1 MKTSTIRLI
10 GIVISIQCFQG
21 CATLVTLSP
30 RPTPEQQVIFLKG
43 TEHVVSKKENVVSVG
58 LCNGVRAS
66 GTRPEFIVFLSNK
79 TEEPINF
86 STENIRAKANGDDLK
101 VYTYEELQNE
111 VQQQYALTMFF
122 VGLGGVARSM
132 NAANAGYQYH
142 SGSIQSHYYG
152 AGGYG
157 WGSAT
162 YSGITYDPDVA
173 QMAQMQAQAQTN
185 AEMAQV
191 ANQYKETIANL
202 DANILQKTTL
212 LPETTFGGIV
222 VVEKT
227 KCPKKDER
235 NEIEFIVNVEGEFHE
250 FAFQET
256 KVEKTPKEKNSR
268 KR

>member
-30 RPTPEQQVIFLKG
+30 RPTPEQEVIFVKG

-66 GTRPEFIVFLSNK
+66 RTRPEFIVFLSNK

-86 STENIRAKANGDDLK
+86 STENVRAKANGDDLK
-101 VYTYEELQNE
+101 VYTYDELQKE
-111 VQQQYALTMFF
+111 AQQQYALAMFF

-142 SGSIQSHYYG
+142 SGTINYYG
-152 AGGYG
+152 SGGYG
-157 WGSAT
+157 SGVAS
-162 YSGITYDPDVA
+162 YSGVTYDAGVA

-191 ANQYKETIANL
+191 TNRYRESLANL
-202 DANILQKTTL
+202 DAAILQKTTVQS
-212 LPETTFGGIV
+212 ETTFGGIV

-227 KCPKKDER
+227 KCPKKDES
-235 NEIEFIVNVEGEFHE
+235 NEVEITVNLGEESHE

-256 KVEKTPKEKNSR
+256 QATTPSKKKNTH
-268 KR
+268 KK